1 MDLGYDLVCRRSA
14 RQQGGKLAMDRST
27 AWGIVTEHVAAAG
40 LRRHMLAVEA
50 AMRHYAAKLGED
62 SDLWG
67 LAGLLHDYD
76 WEVHPTLEAHP
87 KEGIPLLAAAGVPET
102 VLQAILAHNE
112 EATGVA
118 RSSAMDF
125 ALLACD
131 EVTGLVIAAAL
142 VRPSKDVREVELK
155 SIQKRWKERSFAA
168 GVDRPHV
175 ESATAEFSAACFAG
189 GLELWQ
195 HVGNVLVAMQG
206 AAPAL
211 ELDGRMASSG

>member
-1 MDLGYDLVCRRSA
+1 
-14 RQQGGKLAMDRST
+14 MDRST

-50 AMRHYAAKLGED
+50 AMRLYAGKLGED
-62 SDLWG
+62 PDLWG

-76 WEVHPTLEAHP
+76 WEIHPTLEAHP
-87 KEGIPLLAAAGVPET
+87 KEGIALLAGAGAPEQ

-112 EATGVA
+112 AATGVA
-118 RSSAMDF
+118 RRTALDF
-125 ALLACD
+125 GLLACD

-142 VRPSKDVREVELK
+142 VRPSKDVREVALK

-189 GLELWQ
+189 GLDLWQ
-195 HVGNVLVAMQG
+195 HVGNVLAAMQD
-206 AAPAL
+206 AAPTL
-211 ELDGRMASSG
+211 DLDGRLAGPG

>member
-1 MDLGYDLVCRRSA
+1 MSNAEMGRESA
-14 RQQGGKLAMDRST
+14 WET
-27 AWGIVTEHVAAAG
+27 VVEHVQAAG

-50 AMRHYAAKLGED
+50 AMRFYAEKLGGD
-62 SDLWG
+62 ASHWG

-76 WEVHPTLEAHP
+76 WEIHPTLESHP
-87 KEGIPLLAAAGVPET
+87 KDGVPLLRERGCPEE
-102 VLQAILAHNE
+102 VVQAILSHNE

-118 RSSAMDF
+118 RKAPIDF

-175 ESATAEFSAACFAG
+175 ESATADFSNACFAG
-189 GLELWQ
+189 QLDLWQ
-195 HVGNVLVAMQG
+195 HVGNVLEAMKGVA
-206 AAPAL
+206 AEL
-211 ELDGRMASSG
+211 ELDGRLAKPA